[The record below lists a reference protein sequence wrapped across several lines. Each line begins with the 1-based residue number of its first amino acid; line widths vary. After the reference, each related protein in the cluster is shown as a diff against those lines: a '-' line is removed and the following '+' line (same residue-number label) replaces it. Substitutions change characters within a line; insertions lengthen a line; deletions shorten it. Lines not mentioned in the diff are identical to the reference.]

1 MSDIP
6 RSRYYLFVE
15 RRNKTNELLEDI
27 ENNIDES
34 KFIHL
39 DWFAEQQKEILNN
52 KKKIIAHL
60 RIHNITL
67 DYCGRCM
74 SMSSIVIQHNNCIDE
89 IIKFYYHTGI
99 RNITADQLETLIDLH
114 IVLNESLNSLIELVG
129 HDHDSTYY
137 NGISDQ

>member
-15 RRNKTNELLEDI
+15 RRNKTNELIEDI

-34 KFIHL
+34 EFSHF
-39 DWFAEQQKEILNN
+39 DWFVEQQKEILNN

-60 RIHNITL
+60 RIHNIAL
-67 DYCGRCM
+67 DYCGRNLL
-74 SMSSIVIQHNNCIDE
+74 MSSIVAQHNNCIDD

-129 HDHDSTYY
+129 HEIDSAHC
-137 NGISDQ
+137 NGISH